1 MGANKVL
8 LLSSGDIL
16 NLCSMREAI
25 EAVREAF
32 ILTSENRVEVPR
44 RIHLD
49 VPQSKGTCLVMPSHL
64 PDRGKIGVKIINL
77 YEENPAQGLPFSHAL
92 MLVFEASTGQP
103 LGIMEA
109 STLTALRT
117 GAACGLATELLSRP
131 ESRKMALFGAGFQAR
146 FQLEAVAAVRSLEE
160 VLVFDQDRK
169 RAEQFAKQ
177 MSDRLGLK
185 IRVADSAHQA
195 VAEAD
200 IISTAPT
207 SKVPVLADKDLKPGV
222 HITAI
227 GSYKPAEREI
237 PSETVARA
245 RVFVD
250 KKDMALEEAGDLIIP
265 IKEGVFSAEKIV
277 AEIGEVASGKKPG
290 RLSPEEITFFK
301 TVGVAAQDIVL
312 GSRILTM
319 ALDKGAGREFDFY
332 RG

>member
-1 MGANKVL
+1 MEANKVL
-8 LLSSGDIL
+8 LLSSVDIL

-49 VPQSKGTCLVMPSHL
+49 VPQSKGTCLVMPSYL
-64 PDRGKIGVKIINL
+64 PDREKIGVKIINL
-77 YEENPAQGLPFSHAL
+77 YEENPGKGLPFSHAL

-117 GAACGLATELLSRP
+117 GAACGLATKLLSRT
-131 ESRKMALFGAGFQAR
+131 ESMKMALFGAGFQAR

-169 RAEQFAKQ
+169 RAEQFAAQ
-177 MSDRLGLK
+177 MSDKLGLK
-185 IRVADSAHQA
+185 IRVADSASKA

-200 IISTAPT
+200 IISTATT

-222 HITAI
+222 HINAI

-290 RLSPEEITFFK
+290 RLSSEEITFFK
-301 TVGVAAQDIVL
+301 TVGVAAQDVVL
-312 GSRILTM
+312 SSRVLKM
-319 ALDKGAGREFDFY
+319 ALEKGAGQEFDFS